1 MIVIDGSL
9 ENRLELFLAEF
20 GIIFEEILE
29 AILDA
34 AFVAVFNADETEF
47 TTFPTKPLFFLF
59 KFVLKKEFPG
69 AGERNALLIFYLLLS
84 FF

>member
-1 MIVIDGSL
+1 MDGSF
-9 ENRLELFLAEF
+9 EKMLELFFAELAAKLLEM
-20 GIIFEEILE
+20 LE
-29 AILDA
+29 AI
-34 AFVAVFNADETEF
+34 FVAELVAVLKAEETEF
-47 TTFPTKPLFFLF
+47 TTFATKPLFLLF